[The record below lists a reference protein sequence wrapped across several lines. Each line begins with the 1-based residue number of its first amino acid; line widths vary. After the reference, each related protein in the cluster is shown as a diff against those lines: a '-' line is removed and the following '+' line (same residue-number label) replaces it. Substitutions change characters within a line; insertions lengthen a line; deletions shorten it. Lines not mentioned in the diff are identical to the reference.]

1 MTSTVLSEIEK
12 TVSHLPLNEQLLL
25 IEQLV
30 HHLRED
36 LLKSDEVEQA
46 TFERELAAMATDSEI
61 RNELKKIDQ
70 EFVVTKADG
79 LAGGWEGEDT

>member
-1 MTSTVLSEIEK
+1 MSSVVLSEIEK
-12 TVSHLPLNEQLLL
+12 TVSHLPPNEQLRL

-46 TFERELAAMATDSEI
+46 TFERELAAMAADSEI

-70 EFVVTKADG
+70 EFIVTEADG
-79 LAGGWEGEDT
+79 LENL

>member
-70 EFVVTKADG
+70 EFVVTEADG
-79 LAGGWEGEDT
+79 LENL

>member
-1 MTSTVLSEIEK
+1 MSSAVLSEIGK
-12 TVSHLPLNEQLLL
+12 TVSHLPPNEQLRL

-46 TFERELAAMATDSEI
+46 TFERELAAMAADSEI

-70 EFVVTKADG
+70 EFIVTEADG
-79 LAGGWEGEDT
+79 LENL

>member
-46 TFERELAAMATDSEI
+46 TFERELAAMAADSEI
-61 RNELKKIDQ
+61 RNELKRID
-70 EFVVTKADG
+70 
-79 LAGGWEGEDT
+79 

>member
-1 MTSTVLSEIEK
+1 MSSVVLSEIEK
-12 TVSHLPLNEQLLL
+12 TVSHLPPNEQLQL

-36 LLKSDEVEQA
+36 LLKSDDVEQA
-46 TFERELAAMATDSEI
+46 TFERELAAMAADPEI

-70 EFVVTKADG
+70 EFVVTEADG
-79 LAGGWEGEDT
+79 LEN